1 MRLLI
6 DCIPSLAHVSQECQT
21 SCFLWSAH
29 TNTAGKHTSVT
40 LTLLPTPTQ
49 SEAHQYI
56 QTNGNLKRTNT
67 VRKLKQTNSQT
78 LLCQRSEESHTFFKH
93 MIGQR
98 GAWHWTLVRHMY
110 VFIASWCFRFHF
122 FKTHS
127 KFKSAFCSVNLWLNI
142 EVLIL
147 MWMFLFKPLPF
158 FSNIQCS
165 MIHKCITYIPNRI
178 DKQDLASIVNGT
190 TEGKT
195 QSWANSFNRQGLAH
209 THRPL
214 FV

>member
-56 QTNGNLKRTNT
+56 QTNDNLKRTNT
-67 VRKLKQTNSQT
+67 VRKLKQTNSP
-78 LLCQRSEESHTFFKH
+78 
-93 MIGQR
+93 
-98 GAWHWTLVRHMY
+98 
-110 VFIASWCFRFHF
+110 
-122 FKTHS
+122 THS
-127 KFKSAFCSVNLWLNI
+127 KFKSAFCSVNLLSNI
-142 EVLIL
+142 ELL
-147 MWMFLFKPLPF
+147 MFEDVSVWAPTIFQQYSMLYALCRRSGLNPSSPLSGF
-158 FSNIQCS
+158 FFHEPSSVSLRCRG
-165 MIHKCITYIPNRI
+165 MIVPQI
-178 DKQDLASIVNGT
+178 
-190 TEGKT
+190 
-195 QSWANSFNRQGLAH
+195 
-209 THRPL
+209 